1 VNCIKCRTT
10 TKKEAVYAAGASE
23 QGALVYR

>member
-1 VNCIKCRTT
+1 MQNK
-10 TKKEAVYAAGASE
+10 KKEAVYATGASE